1 MGSNPAGRA
10 RFLLQHQR
18 PEANTTSG
26 RFTSVGTFVGTR
38 ASRMIEASDT
48 LFACFSS
55 VIFSS
60 ASRISTTYAT
70 ELLEP
75 PSVAV
80 LEASLL
86 MWGFCRSAPSALRVS
101 FASKSNHA
109 VLALR
114 AYRT

>member
-1 MGSNPAGRA
+1 LALLFKRLATLRTDAALFADVEALRWRAGT
-10 RFLLQHQR
+10 L
-18 PEANTTSG
+18 
-26 RFTSVGTFVGTR
+26 VGTF